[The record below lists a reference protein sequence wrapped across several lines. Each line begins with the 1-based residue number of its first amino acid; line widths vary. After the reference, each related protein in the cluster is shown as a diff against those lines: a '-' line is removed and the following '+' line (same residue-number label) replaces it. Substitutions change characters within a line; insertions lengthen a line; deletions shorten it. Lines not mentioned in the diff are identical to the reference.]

1 MGHHNFAPHMT
12 IEPEL
17 FFAFVLDDW
26 MECAETLA
34 DAGMHFVFSGHLHT
48 PDIASHVS
56 DNGETLYDIETTS
69 LSGFPNKFR
78 TVTFDNTQDGKIIC
92 DAKSHDIDEDG
103 PIVVNFPNGTS
114 KTYAQPYKDSF
125 SFFKTYGPGDLHN
138 FAMTMIDNALS
149 GIFED
154 IQEAGGLY
162 AYLEASG
169 IDLEKIIIDALGT
182 NGFEVGSVEIFTVS
196 SNIMSFI
203 KDLCAQ
209 VDEAY
214 INNPDHVM
222 EVIDGVV
229 TKALN
234 YQVSDYKCTK
244 FYEAMGMESKN
255 EKGTFEDAAYT
266 VLYTLYNANEDIS
279 DDKFMNDVLD
289 YFENRDGAKEFLNF
303 LIDTLLDDVIE
314 GEILSTLQ
322 FNPGKLFPAGSVTS
336 PIGVV
341 TDIIMQIIF
350 RGNPSYENV
359 IYSVL
364 NLLPEKYS
372 SLRNILNTVVMDEY
386 MTQSQYDSIGLY
398 YRQNASQP
406 RCRIRILPRSPTSM

>member
-1 MGHHNFAPHMT
+1 MLKQCEKAKKNGETIIGMGHHNFAPHMT

-34 DAGMHFVFSGHLHT
+34 DAGMHFTFSGHLHT
-48 PDIASHVS
+48 PDIASHVN

-69 LSGFPNKFR
+69 LTAFPNKFR

-114 KTYAQPYKDSF
+114 KTYAQPYKNSF

-203 KDLCAQ
+203 RICARRS
-209 VDEAY
+209 
-214 INNPDHVM
+214 
-222 EVIDGVV
+222 
-229 TKALN
+229 TRL
-234 YQVSDYKCTK
+234 
-244 FYEAMGMESKN
+244 
-255 EKGTFEDAAYT
+255 
-266 VLYTLYNANEDIS
+266 IS
-279 DDKFMNDVLD
+279 ITPTMLW
-289 YFENRDGAKEFLNF
+289 R
-303 LIDTLLDDVIE
+303 
-314 GEILSTLQ
+314 
-322 FNPGKLFPAGSVTS
+322 
-336 PIGVV
+336 
-341 TDIIMQIIF
+341 
-350 RGNPSYENV
+350 
-359 IYSVL
+359 
-364 NLLPEKYS
+364 
-372 SLRNILNTVVMDEY
+372 SLT
-386 MTQSQYDSIGLY
+386 
-398 YRQNASQP
+398 A
-406 RCRIRILPRSPTSM
+406 